1 MNSLWQKINALWQNL
16 REKTNPLRHKINVLW
31 QNLREKANL
40 LWQKINALWQKMM
53 LGDLALPQWQESSYV
68 SSWIGALA
76 GWRSQSWILQWG
88 ESIAALMVAGTL
100 LVSPFVSTNFLG
112 FLLAIGTAFW
122 LLLTVADDGPNG
134 FTPIHVTLLVF
145 WGIAV
150 VASAFAPEKV
160 LGLKGLK
167 MVAFT
172 DGISKLSLYL
182 MFFVVVARLL
192 RSPRLRS
199 WIVGA
204 YLHIALLVSVYGI
217 YQLRVGA
224 KPLATWVDPGSP
236 LANTTRAY
244 SFLGN
249 PNVLAAYLLPAIA
262 LSIGAI
268 FLWQRPVQKV
278 LAVVMVA
285 MHSFCMYGTQSRG
298 AWIATIVMLVVVQIG
313 VFYWYRPRLSSFW
326 QIWLVPVALLSELL
340 LLGGSVVAIPV
351 LQERVSSIFVGRG
364 DSSNS
369 FRINVWQAVQQMIR
383 QRPLLGIGYGD
394 RVFKK
399 VYPIYQI
406 NPKYSALSAYSIYL
420 ETLVEMGF
428 IGLLSFLWI
437 MLVSLFH
444 GIVPLKGLREMQDS
458 HYFWLMGGVAGAIG
472 LAVQG
477 CFDTVWYRPDINIL
491 WWLSLGIIASF
502 YYPKAA
508 LQLKKSEEGFSE
520 II

>member
-1 MNSLWQKINALWQNL
+1 MVRGSNMNSLWQK
-16 REKTNPLRHKINVLW
+16 TSS
-31 QNLREKANL
+31 
-40 LWQKINALWQKMM
+40 LWQK
-53 LGDLALPQWQESSYV
+53 LALSDLVLTQWRDSSYLAK
-68 SSWIGALA
+68 WIGALA

-88 ESIAALMVAGTL
+88 ESIGALIVAGVL
-100 LVSPFVSTNFLG
+100 IASPFVSTDFLA
-112 FLLAIGTAFW
+112 FLLAISAAFW
-122 LLLTVADDGPNG
+122 LLLTVADDGPRG

-145 WGIAV
+145 WALAV
-150 VASAFAPEKV
+150 VASAFAPEKS

-167 MVAFT
+167 MTAFT

-182 MFFVVVARLL
+182 MFFVMVARLL

-217 YQLRVGA
+217 HQLRIGA

-285 MHSFCMYGTQSRG
+285 MHSLCMYGTQSRG
-298 AWIATIVMLVVVQIG
+298 AWIATIVMLVVAQLG
-313 VFYWYRPRLSSFW
+313 VFYWYSPRLSSFW
-326 QIWLVPVALLSELL
+326 QIWLVPVGLLSELL
-340 LLGGSVVAIPV
+340 LLGGAVVAVPV

-369 FRINVWQAVQQMIR
+369 FRINVWQAVRQMIR
-383 QRPLLGIGYGD
+383 NHTMLGIGYGD

-420 ETLVEMGF
+420 ETLVEMGAV
-428 IGLLSFLWI
+428 GLLSFLWM

-444 GIVPLKGLREMQDS
+444 GIMPLKGLRDGKDYD
-458 HYFWLMGGVAGAIG
+458 YFWLMGGLAGAIG

-477 CFDTVWYRPDINIL
+477 CFDTVWYRPNINIL

-502 YYPKAA
+502 YYPKAV
-508 LQLKKSEEGFSE
+508 LNWKEDEN
-520 II
+520 

>member
-1 MNSLWQKINALWQNL
+1 MNSLWHKIDALWQNL
-16 REKTNPLRHKINVLW
+16 REKTNPLRHKINALW
-31 QNLREKANL
+31 QNLREKTNL
-40 LWQKINALWQKMM
+40 LWQKMM

-68 SSWIGALA
+68 SGWIGALA
-76 GWRSQSWILQWG
+76 SWRSQSWILQWG

-112 FLLAIGTAFW
+112 FLLAIITAFW

-204 YLHIALLVSVYGI
+204 YLHIALLVSVYGV

-224 KPLATWVDPGSP
+224 KALATWVDPESP
-236 LANTTRAY
+236 LAKTTRAY

-262 LSIGAI
+262 LSIAAV
-268 FLWQRPVQKV
+268 FVWRRPMLKA
-278 LAVVMVA
+278 LAVMMVVIN
-285 MHSFCMYGTQSRG
+285 SVCMYGTQSRG
-298 AWIATIVMLVVVQIG
+298 GWIAAILLLMAAATG
-313 VFYWYRPRLSSFW
+313 VFYWYRPRLSPFW
-326 QIWLVPVALLSELL
+326 QIWLLPVAFLSATLLLS
-340 LLGGSVVAIPV
+340 GAMGTIPAIR
-351 LQERVSSIFVGRG
+351 ERASSIFVGRG

-420 ETLVEMGF
+420 ETLVEMGV

-444 GIVPLKGLREMQDS
+444 GIVPLKGLRDMQDS

-508 LQLKKSEEGFSE
+508 LQLKKSEEGYNE
-520 II
+520 MI

>member
-1 MNSLWQKINALWQNL
+1 MTSLWQKVTLSDFSL
-16 REKTNPLRHKINVLW
+16 S
-31 QNLREKANL
+31 
-40 LWQKINALWQKMM
+40 
-53 LGDLALPQWQESSYV
+53 QWRASSYLAK
-68 SSWIGALA
+68 WIGALA

-88 ESIAALMVAGTL
+88 ESIATLMVTGILIAG
-100 LVSPFVSTNFLG
+100 PFVSTNFLG
-112 FLLAIGTAFW
+112 FLLGISAAFW
-122 LLLTVADDGPNG
+122 LLLTIADDGPKG

-145 WGIAV
+145 LGIAV
-150 VASAFAPEKV
+150 VASAFAPEKA

-167 MVAFT
+167 LLAFT

-182 MFFVVVARLL
+182 MFFVMVARLL

-199 WIVGA
+199 WILGA
-204 YLHIALLVSVYGI
+204 YLHVALLVSVYGI

-224 KPLATWVDPGSP
+224 KALATWVDPESP
-236 LANTTRAY
+236 LAKTTRAY

-262 LSIGAI
+262 LSIAAA
-268 FLWQRPVQKV
+268 FVWKRPMLKG
-278 LAVVMVA
+278 LAVVMVV
-285 MHSFCMYGTQSRG
+285 MNCICMYGTQSRAG
-298 AWIATIVMLVVVQIG
+298 WIATIVMLLVAQVG
-313 VFYWYRPRLSSFW
+313 VFYWYRPWLPSFW
-326 QIWLVPVALLSELL
+326 QIWLLPVVFLSEALLF
-340 LLGGSVVAIPV
+340 GGLIVLIPV
-351 LQERVSSIFVGRG
+351 LRERAISIFAGRG

-383 QRPLLGIGYGD
+383 KHPWLGIGYGD

-399 VYPIYQI
+399 VYPLYQI

-420 ETLVEMGF
+420 ETLVEMG
-428 IGLLSFLWI
+428 IVGLLSFLWM

-444 GIVPLKGLREMQDS
+444 GILPLKSLRESTDR

-502 YYPKAA
+502 YYPQAA
-508 LQLKKSEEGFSE
+508 LQLKD
-520 II
+520 INLID